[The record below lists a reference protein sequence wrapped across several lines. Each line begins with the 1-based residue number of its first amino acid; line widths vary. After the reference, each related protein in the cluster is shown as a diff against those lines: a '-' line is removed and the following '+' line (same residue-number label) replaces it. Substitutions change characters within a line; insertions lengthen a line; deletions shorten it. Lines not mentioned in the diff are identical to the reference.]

1 MHCENKIIKITHS
14 KIKTVVKSNVDLN
27 SQDAYCGYM
36 HVITNT
42 SYLL

>member
-1 MHCENKIIKITHS
+1 MHCKNKIVKITHS
-14 KIKTVVKSNVDLN
+14 KVNTVVKNSVDLN
-27 SQDAYCGYM
+27 CHDAHCGYV